1 MTETS
6 FSSILEQI
14 VQLHQLHPDYTFEYI
29 QEHIVVLDD
38 EDSGQAWI
46 VKLYNQWQEMS
57 EARQQACSQIFQAA
71 LHRAQQATYRPVNDL
86 DSFLERQLYGIQDDQ
101 VVHKGLISAVLKQR
115 DQQRDQQKDL
125 QHKDQQQEALRN
137 RQARPHRPGR
147 TNPLNSV
154 VLPPRSPEV

>member
-14 VQLHQLHPDYTFEYI
+14 TQLHQKHPDYTFEYI
-29 QEHIVVLDD
+29 QEHIAVLDD
-38 EDSGQAWI
+38 EDSSQAWV

-57 EARQQACSQIFQAA
+57 EPRQQACTQIFQAA
-71 LHRAQQATYRPVNDL
+71 LLRAQQSTYRPVNDL
-86 DSFLERQLYGIQDDQ
+86 DAFLERQLYGIQDDQ
-101 VVHKGLISAVLKQR
+101 VVHKGLVSAALKQR
-115 DQQRDQQKDL
+115 DQQRDQQRDPQKDPPP
-125 QHKDQQQEALRN
+125 EALRH
-137 RQARPHRPGR
+137 RQVRPNRPGR